1 MAKDKRTNL
10 YSVFQGTGCC
20 NIVSIYE
27 LVEVIGRR
35 TAQEMLRPVAIG
47 GAGNLQIKTDHKTF

>member
-1 MAKDKRTNL
+1 M
-10 YSVFQGTGCC
+10 CC

-27 LVEVIGRR
+27 LVEVTGRR
-35 TAQEMLRPVAIG
+35 TTQEMLRPVAIG